1 MLGTY
6 LACAREIVEI
16 VRVGAVIP
24 PRNSSKNDFSHVRN
38 GMLGKITRIGILMN
52 FSMK

>member
-16 VRVGAVIP
+16 ARVGAVIL
-24 PRNSSKNDFSHVRN
+24 PRNYMKHDFPHVRN
-38 GMLGKITRIGILMN
+38 GMLGKITRIGIVTN